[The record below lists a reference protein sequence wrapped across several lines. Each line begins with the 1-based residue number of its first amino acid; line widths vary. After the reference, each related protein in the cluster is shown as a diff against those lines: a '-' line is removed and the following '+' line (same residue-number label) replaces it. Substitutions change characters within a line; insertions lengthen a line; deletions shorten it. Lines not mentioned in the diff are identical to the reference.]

1 MHVQS
6 CCFAN
11 LNLFLFCRS
20 RYRRRRRCLHSLLME
35 GRRGSIPW
43 RFWRAGSVWR
53 CPLPFWPSFPCSFPL
68 SFVFV
73 CYLLFLFFPSFV
85 PLIFMALGHCTTFIP
100 PKYTQ
105 KSLPFSFC
113 KALTPSPRIQLQK
126 KVYNSE
132 IEWGGI
138 IVMKFLR
145 TRIRSVVKPK

>member
-1 MHVQS
+1 MYKKRVHVQS

-11 LNLFLFCRS
+11 LNLFLFFRS
-20 RYRRRRRCLHSLLME
+20 RYRRRRRCLSSLLIE

-53 CPLPFWPSFPCSFPL
+53 CPLPFWPSFPCSFPQVL
-68 SFVFV
+68 SLFVIF
-73 CYLLFLFFPSFV
+73 YFFFFPSFV
-85 PLIFMALGHCTTFIP
+85 PLIFMALGHCTTFVP

-105 KSLPFSFC
+105 KILPFSFC

-132 IEWGGI
+132 IE
-138 IVMKFLR
+138 
-145 TRIRSVVKPK
+145 